1 VAMNS
6 KDRYLERSEL
16 TLTLGIGEDFVEQ
29 LSLKLGHEGNTAHR
43 KDHHWANAWRS
54 SRNS

>member
-1 VAMNS
+1 MNS